1 MKKFLASTMIAVTA
15 LSFVADAFARPVGGG
30 RSFGRQSSSVSRMR
44 APAPAPAP
52 APYQQPGYQQRPA
65 PAPMAPAQVPQRR
78 PSMWKGVL
86 GGALLGLGL
95 GALFSHFGIGAG
107 MASALSSILMI
118 LLLVGAV
125 FFIVRMFRRKVTPA
139 TPASPGFS
147 GFNQNPVPATGAAA
161 ASTPEIGSGLNQGW
175 QPNAYQG
182 GYNLGGIPQ
191 PTSNVSLNKQAG
203 HETWGVPDGFDTE
216 AFLRHAK
223 ASFIRMQAAW
233 DRGDLADLR
242 EFTSPEVFAELQLQ
256 IQERGG
262 NQDFTEVVSI
272 DAQLLGI
279 ETTERD
285 YLASVQFNG
294 MIRNVPGAQAEPY
307 VEVWNLAK
315 PLAGNGGWVLAG
327 IQQIT

>member
-1 MKKFLASTMIAVTA
+1 
-15 LSFVADAFARPVGGG
+15 
-30 RSFGRQSSSVSRMR
+30 
-44 APAPAPAP
+44 
-52 APYQQPGYQQRPA
+52 
-65 PAPMAPAQVPQRR
+65 
-78 PSMWKGVL
+78 MWRGLL

-95 GALFSHFGIGAG
+95 GALFSHFGIGGA

-118 LLLVGAV
+118 LLLVFAV
-125 FFIVRMFRRKVTPA
+125 MFIVRMFRRKDTPA
-139 TPASPGFS
+139 NPSFS
-147 GFNQNPVPATGAAA
+147 GYGQNPMPANA
-161 ASTPEIGSGLNQGW
+161 TPEIGSGLNGGGY

-182 GYNLGGIPQ
+182 GYQNTQ
-191 PTSNVSLNKQAG
+191 PAG
-203 HETWGVPDGFDTE
+203 YAGATTLDKPHQQWGVPAGFDTD

-233 DRGDLADLR
+233 DRSDLADLR
-242 EFTSPEVFAELQLQ
+242 EFTSPEVYAELSLQ

-262 NQDFTEVVSI
+262 NPDFTDVVSI

-294 MIRNVPGAQAEPY
+294 MIRNAPNAQAEPF

-315 PLAGNGGWVLAG
+315 PLNGNGGWVLAG

>member
-1 MKKFLASTMIAVTA
+1 MKKFLASMMIAVTA
-15 LSFVADAFARPVGGG
+15 LSMVADAFARPVGGG
-30 RSFGRQSSSVSRMR
+30 RSFGRQSQSVRQMR

-52 APYQQPGYQQRPA
+52 SQQPGYQRPA
-65 PAPMAPAQVPQRR
+65 PAPMAPSPLPQRR

-95 GALFSHFGIGAG
+95 GALFSHFGIGGA

-118 LLLVGAV
+118 LLLVFAV
-125 FFIVRMFRRKVTPA
+125 MFIVRMFRRKTTPA
-139 TPASPGFS
+139 NSQFS
-147 GFNQNPVPATGAAA
+147 GFNQNPVPATGAPGAG
-161 ASTPEIGSGLNQGW
+161 TPEIGSGLNQGW
-175 QPNAYQG
+175 QPNAHQGNFAG
-182 GYNLGGIPQ
+182 GYNQ
-191 PTSNVSLNKQAG
+191 STSNVSLNKQSA
-203 HETWGVPDGFDTE
+203 HQQWGVPDGFDTE

-233 DRGDLADLR
+233 DRGDVADLR
-242 EFTSPEVFAELQLQ
+242 EFTAPEVFAELQLQ
-256 IQERGG
+256 IQERNGS
-262 NQDFTEVVSI
+262 QDYTEVVSI

-294 MIRNVPGAQAEPY
+294 MIRNAPGAPAEPY
-307 VEVWNLAK
+307 VEVWNLGK
-315 PLAGNGGWVLAG
+315 PLSGNGGWVLAG

>member
-52 APYQQPGYQQRPA
+52 TPAPYQQPGYQQRPA
-65 PAPMAPAQVPQRR
+65 PAPMPPAQMPAKR

-118 LLLVGAV
+118 LLLVFAV
-125 FFIVRMFRRKVTPA
+125 MFIVRMFRRKA
-139 TPASPGFS
+139 TPANPGFS
-147 GFNQNPVPATGAAA
+147 GFNQNPVPAAAGA
-161 ASTPEIGSGLNQGW
+161 TPEIGSGLNQGG

-182 GYNLGGIPQ
+182 GYNQ
-191 PTSNVSLNKQAG
+191 PTSNVSLNKQTP
-203 HETWGVPDGFDTE
+203 HEAWGVPPGFDTE

-279 ETTERD
+279 ETTDRD

-294 MIRNVPGAQAEPY
+294 MIRNAPGAPAEPY
-307 VEVWNLAK
+307 VEVWNLTK
-315 PLAGNGGWVLAG
+315 PLSGNGGWVLAG

>member
-30 RSFGRQSSSVSRMR
+30 RSFGRQSSSVRQMR

-52 APYQQPGYQQRPA
+52 APYQQPGYQRPA
-65 PAPMAPAQVPQRR
+65 PAPMAPQPIPQRR

-95 GALFSHFGIGAG
+95 GALFSHFGIGGA

-118 LLLVGAV
+118 LLLVFAV
-125 FFIVRMFRRKVTPA
+125 MFIVRMFRRKDTPA
-139 TPASPGFS
+139 NPQFS
-147 GFNQNPVPATGAAA
+147 GFNQNPVPASA
-161 ASTPEIGSGLNQGW
+161 TPEIGSGLNQGF

-182 GYNLGGIPQ
+182 GYNQ
-191 PTSNVSLNKQAG
+191 PTSNVSLNKQNA
-203 HETWGVPDGFDTE
+203 HQQWGVPEGFDTD

-294 MIRNVPGAQAEPY
+294 MIRNAPGAQAEPY

-315 PLAGNGGWVLAG
+315 PLAGTGGWVLAG

>member
-1 MKKFLASTMIAVTA
+1 
-15 LSFVADAFARPVGGG
+15 
-30 RSFGRQSSSVSRMR
+30 
-44 APAPAPAP
+44 
-52 APYQQPGYQQRPA
+52 
-65 PAPMAPAQVPQRR
+65 MAPQPIPQKR

-95 GALFSHFGIGAG
+95 GALFSHFGIGGA

-118 LLLVGAV
+118 LLLVFAV
-125 FFIVRMFRRKVTPA
+125 MFIVRMFRRKTTPA
-139 TPASPGFS
+139 NSQFS
-147 GFNQNPVPATGAAA
+147 GFNPNPMPASGTP
-161 ASTPEIGSGLNQGW
+161 ASATPEIGSGLNPGW

-182 GYNLGGIPQ
+182 GYNQ
-191 PTSNVSLNKQAG
+191 PTSNVSLNKPTG
-203 HETWGVPDGFDTE
+203 HQQWGVPADFDAD

-242 EFTSPEVFAELQLQ
+242 EFTAPEVFAELQLQ

-262 NQDFTEVVSI
+262 NQDYTEVVSI

-294 MIRNVPGAQAEPY
+294 MIRNAPGAQPEPY

-315 PLAGNGGWVLAG
+315 PLSGNGGWVLAG

>member
-1 MKKFLASTMIAVTA
+1 MKKFLASMLIAVTA
-15 LSFVADAFARPVGGG
+15 FSTVAEAFARPVGGG

-52 APYQQPGYQQRPA
+52 YRQPSYQQPQYQRQAPMPA
-65 PAPMAPAQVPQRR
+65 PLPAKR

-95 GALFSHFGIGAG
+95 GALFSHMGIGAG
-107 MASALSSILMI
+107 VASALSSILMLV
-118 LLLVGAV
+118 LLALAV
-125 FFIVRMFRRKVTPA
+125 MFIVRMFRRKA
-139 TPASPGFS
+139 TPNNGAFT
-147 GFNQNPVPATGAAA
+147 GFNQNPVPASA
-161 ASTPEIGSGLNQGW
+161 TPEIGSGLNSGY
-175 QPNAYQG
+175 QPNAYEANSSG
-182 GYNLGGIPQ
+182 FQ
-191 PTSNVSLNKQAG
+191 PSYPAGPAGTSLDKAEPAHQA
-203 HETWGVPDGFDTE
+203 WGVPPGFDTE

-233 DRGDLADLR
+233 DRGDVADLR
-242 EFTSPEVFAELQLQ
+242 EFTAPEVYGELSMQ

-262 NQDFTEVVSI
+262 QPDYTEVVNI

-279 ETTERD
+279 ETTDRD

-294 MIRNVPGAQAEPY
+294 MIRNAPGAPAEPY
-307 VEVWNLAK
+307 LEVWNLTK
-315 PLAGNGGWVLAG
+315 PLQGNGGWVLAG

>member
-1 MKKFLASTMIAVTA
+1 MKKFLASMMIAVTA
-15 LSFVADAFARPVGGG
+15 LSMVADAFARPVGGG

-52 APYQQPGYQQRPA
+52 APYQQPSYQRPA
-65 PAPMAPAQVPQRR
+65 PAPMAPQPIPQKR

-95 GALFSHFGIGAG
+95 GALFSHFGIGGA

-118 LLLVGAV
+118 LLLVFAV
-125 FFIVRMFRRKVTPA
+125 MFIVRMFRRKDTPA
-139 TPASPGFS
+139 NPQFS
-147 GFNQNPVPATGAAA
+147 GFNQNPVPATA
-161 ASTPEIGSGLNQGW
+161 TPEIGSGLNQGW

-182 GYNLGGIPQ
+182 GYNQ
-191 PTSNVSLNKQAG
+191 PTSNVSLNKQGA
-203 HETWGVPDGFDTE
+203 HQQWGVPEGFDTD

-262 NQDFTEVVSI
+262 NQDYTEVVSI

-294 MIRNVPGAQAEPY
+294 MIRNAPGAQAEPY

-315 PLAGNGGWVLAG
+315 PLSGAGGWVLAG

>member
-1 MKKFLASTMIAVTA
+1 MLIAVTA
-15 LSFVADAFARPVGGG
+15 LSMVADAFARPVGGG
-30 RSFGRQSSSVSRMR
+30 RSFGRQSQSVGRMR
-44 APAPAPAP
+44 APAPAPSP
-52 APYQQPGYQQRPA
+52 SQQPSYQQRPA
-65 PAPMAPAQVPQRR
+65 PAPMAPAPIPQRR

-95 GALFSHFGIGAG
+95 GALFSHLGIGGA

-118 LLLVGAV
+118 LLLVFAV
-125 FFIVRMFRRKVTPA
+125 MFIVRMFRRKTTPNN
-139 TPASPGFS
+139 TTFS
-147 GFNQNPVPATGAAA
+147 GFNQEPVPAAATGTPAA
-161 ASTPEIGSGLNQGW
+161 PDIGSGLNQSW
-175 QPNAYQG
+175 QPQANPASYQG
-182 GYNLGGIPQ
+182 YNQ
-191 PTSNVSLNKQAG
+191 PAAG
-203 HETWGVPDGFDTE
+203 VALDKANQHQQWGVPAGFDTD

-223 ASFIRMQAAW
+223 SSFIRMQAAW
-233 DRGDLADLR
+233 DRGDIADLR
-242 EFTSPEVFAELQLQ
+242 EFTAPEVLAELQLQ

-262 NQDFTEVVSI
+262 SQDYTEVVSI

-279 ETTERD
+279 ETTDRD

-294 MIRNVPGAQAEPY
+294 MIRNAPGAPAEPY

>member
-1 MKKFLASTMIAVTA
+1 MKKLLASMLIAVTA
-15 LSFVADAFARPVGGG
+15 MSMVAEAFARPVGGG
-30 RSFGRQSSSVSRMR
+30 RSFGRQSQSVRQMR
-44 APAPAPAP
+44 APAPAPSP
-52 APYQQPGYQQRPA
+52 SQQPSYQQRPA
-65 PAPMAPAQVPQRR
+65 QAPMAQQPIPQKR
-78 PSMWKGVL
+78 PSMWKNVL

-95 GALFSHFGIGAG
+95 GALFSHLGIGGA

-118 LLLVGAV
+118 LLLVFAV
-125 FFIVRMFRRKVTPA
+125 MFIVRMFRRKDTPA
-139 TPASPGFS
+139 NPSFS
-147 GFNQNPVPATGAAA
+147 GYSQTPMPATA
-161 ASTPEIGSGLNQGW
+161 TPEIGSGLNQGW

-182 GYNLGGIPQ
+182 GYNPGGDPQ
-191 PTSNVSLNKQAG
+191 PASNVSLNKGGSHQQ
-203 HETWGVPDGFDTE
+203 WGVPDGFDAE

-233 DRGDLADLR
+233 DRGDTADLR

-262 NQDFTEVVSI
+262 SQDYTEVVSI

-294 MIRNVPGAQAEPY
+294 MIRNAPGAPAEPY
-307 VEVWNLAK
+307 VEVWNLSK
-315 PLAGNGGWVLAG
+315 PLSGNGGWVLAG

>member
-1 MKKFLASTMIAVTA
+1 MTMKKFLASMLIAVTA
-15 LSFVADAFARPVGGG
+15 LSSVAEAFARPVGGG
-30 RSFGRQSSSVSRMR
+30 RSFGRQSQAVRQMR

-52 APYQQPGYQQRPA
+52 SYQQPQRQAVPPAAAPRPQMPQQ
-65 PAPMAPAQVPQRR
+65 R
-78 PSMWKGVL
+78 PSMWKGLL

-95 GALFSHFGIGAG
+95 GALFSHFGIGGA

-118 LLLVGAV
+118 LLLVFAV
-125 FFIVRMFRRKVTPA
+125 MFIVRMFRRKDTPA
-139 TPASPGFS
+139 NPSFS
-147 GFNQNPVPATGAAA
+147 GYGQNPMPANA
-161 ASTPEIGSGLNQGW
+161 TPEIGSGLNGGGY

-182 GYNLGGIPQ
+182 GYQNTQ
-191 PTSNVSLNKQAG
+191 PAG
-203 HETWGVPDGFDTE
+203 YAGATTLDKPHQQWGVPAGFDTD

-233 DRGDLADLR
+233 DRSDLADLR
-242 EFTSPEVFAELQLQ
+242 EFTSPEVYAELSLQ

-262 NQDFTEVVSI
+262 NPDFTDVVSI

-294 MIRNVPGAQAEPY
+294 MIRNAPNAQAEPF

-315 PLAGNGGWVLAG
+315 PLNGNGGWVLAG

>member
-44 APAPAPAP
+44 TPAPAPAP
-52 APYQQPGYQQRPA
+52 APYQQPGYQRPA
-65 PAPMAPAQVPQRR
+65 PAPMAPQPIPQRR

-95 GALFSHFGIGAG
+95 GALFSHFGIGGA

-118 LLLVGAV
+118 LLLVFAV
-125 FFIVRMFRRKVTPA
+125 MFIVRMFRRKDTPA
-139 TPASPGFS
+139 NPQFS
-147 GFNQNPVPATGAAA
+147 GFNQNPVPASA
-161 ASTPEIGSGLNQGW
+161 TPEIGSGLNQGF

-182 GYNLGGIPQ
+182 GYNQ
-191 PTSNVSLNKQAG
+191 PTSNVSLNKQNA
-203 HETWGVPDGFDTE
+203 HQQWGVPEGFDTD

-233 DRGDLADLR
+233 DRGDTADLR
-242 EFTSPEVFAELQLQ
+242 EFTSPEVFSELQVQ
-256 IQERGG
+256 IHDLGV

-272 DAQLLGI
+272 DAKLLGI

-294 MIRNVPGAQAEPY
+294 MIRNAPGAQAEPY

-315 PLAGNGGWVLAG
+315 PLQGNGGWVLAG

>member
-1 MKKFLASTMIAVTA
+1 MKKFLASMMIAVTA
-15 LSFVADAFARPVGGG
+15 LSMVADAFARPVGGG
-30 RSFGRQSSSVSRMR
+30 RSFGRQSSSVRQMR

-65 PAPMAPAQVPQRR
+65 PAPMAPQPIPQRR

-95 GALFSHFGIGAG
+95 GALFSHFGIGGA

-118 LLLVGAV
+118 LLLVFAV
-125 FFIVRMFRRKVTPA
+125 MFIVRMFRRKA
-139 TPASPGFS
+139 TPANPQFS
-147 GFNQNPVPATGAAA
+147 GFNQNPIPAAA
-161 ASTPEIGSGLNQGW
+161 TPEIGSGLNQGW

-182 GYNLGGIPQ
+182 GYNAGAPD
-191 PTSNVSLNKQAG
+191 TNVSLNKQAS
-203 HETWGVPDGFDTE
+203 HQQWGVPADFDTE

-223 ASFIRMQAAW
+223 ASFLRMQAAW

-242 EFTSPEVFAELQLQ
+242 EFTAPEVFAELQLQ

-262 NQDFTEVVSI
+262 NQDYTEVVSI

-294 MIRNVPGAQAEPY
+294 MIRNAPGAQAEPY
-307 VEVWNLAK
+307 VEVWNLSK
-315 PLAGNGGWVLAG
+315 PLSGNGGWVLAG

>member
-1 MKKFLASTMIAVTA
+1 MKKFLASMMIAVTA
-15 LSFVADAFARPVGGG
+15 FSMVADAFARPVGGG
-30 RSFGRQSSSVSRMR
+30 RSFGRQSQSVGRMR

-52 APYQQPGYQQRPA
+52 SPSQQPGYQRPA
-65 PAPMAPAQVPQRR
+65 PAPMAPAQIPQRR

-95 GALFSHFGIGAG
+95 GALFSHLGIGGA

-118 LLLVGAV
+118 LLLVFAV
-125 FFIVRMFRRKVTPA
+125 MFIVRMFRRKTTPNN
-139 TPASPGFS
+139 TTFS
-147 GFNQNPVPATGAAA
+147 GFNQNPVPATA
-161 ASTPEIGSGLNQGW
+161 TPEIGSGLNQSW
-175 QPNAYQG
+175 QPEANPASYQG
-182 GYNLGGIPQ
+182 GYPQ
-191 PTSNVSLNKQAG
+191 SGVSLNKG
-203 HETWGVPDGFDTE
+203 NTHEQWGVPAGFDTE

-233 DRGDLADLR
+233 DRGDVADLR
-242 EFTSPEVFAELQLQ
+242 EFTAPEVLAELQLQ

-262 NQDFTEVVSI
+262 SQDYTEVVSI

-279 ETTERD
+279 ETTDRD

-294 MIRNVPGAQAEPY
+294 MIRNAPGAPAEPY
-307 VEVWNLAK
+307 VEVWNLSK

>member
-1 MKKFLASTMIAVTA
+1 MKKFLASMLIAVTA
-15 LSFVADAFARPVGGG
+15 LSAVAEAFARPVGGG

-52 APYQQPGYQQRPA
+52 RPAQQPGYQRPA
-65 PAPMAPAQVPQRR
+65 PAPVAPPAVPARR

-118 LLLVGAV
+118 LLLVFAV
-125 FFIVRMFRRKVTPA
+125 MFIVRMFRRKTTPA
-139 TPASPGFS
+139 NSQFS
-147 GFNQNPVPATGAAA
+147 GFNQNPVPATAA
-161 ASTPEIGSGLNQGW
+161 PEIGSGLNQGW
-175 QPNAYQG
+175 QPNSSSSYSG
-182 GYNLGGIPQ
+182 GYNSQ

-203 HETWGVPDGFDTE
+203 HQQWGVPDGFDTE

-242 EFTSPEVFAELQLQ
+242 EFTAPEVFAELQLQ

-262 NQDFTEVVSI
+262 NQDYTEVVSI

-285 YLASVQFNG
+285 YLASVQFDG
-294 MIRNVPGAQAEPY
+294 MIRNAPGAPAEPY

>member
-1 MKKFLASTMIAVTA
+1 MKKFLASMLIAVTA
-15 LSFVADAFARPVGGG
+15 LSSVAEAFARPVGGG

-52 APYQQPGYQQRPA
+52 RPYQQPGYQPGYQRQVP
-65 PAPMAPAQVPQRR
+65 PPMAPIPQRR

-95 GALFSHFGIGAG
+95 GALFSHLGIGGG

-118 LLLVGAV
+118 LLLVFAV
-125 FFIVRMFRRKVTPA
+125 MFIVRMFRSKTTRTTPA
-139 TPASPGFS
+139 NPPFS
-147 GFNQNPVPATGAAA
+147 GFNQNPVPANA
-161 ASTPEIGSGLNQGW
+161 TPDIGSGLNQGW
-175 QPNAYQG
+175 QPNSSSSYSG
-182 GYNLGGIPQ
+182 GYNSQ
-191 PTSNVSLNKQAG
+191 PTSNVSLNKQNG
-203 HETWGVPDGFDTE
+203 HQQWGVPEGFDTE

-242 EFTSPEVFAELQLQ
+242 EFTAPEVFAELQLQ

-262 NQDFTEVVSI
+262 NQDYTEVVSI

-285 YLASVQFNG
+285 YLASVQFDG
-294 MIRNVPGAQAEPY
+294 MIRNAPGAPAEPY

>member
-1 MKKFLASTMIAVTA
+1 
-15 LSFVADAFARPVGGG
+15 
-30 RSFGRQSSSVSRMR
+30 
-44 APAPAPAP
+44 
-52 APYQQPGYQQRPA
+52 
-65 PAPMAPAQVPQRR
+65 
-78 PSMWKGVL
+78 MWKGVL

-95 GALFSHFGIGAG
+95 GALFSHFGIGGA

-118 LLLVGAV
+118 LLLVFAV
-125 FFIVRMFRRKVTPA
+125 MFIVRMFRRKTTTPA
-139 TPASPGFS
+139 NSQFS
-147 GFNQNPVPATGAAA
+147 GFNPTPAPATA
-161 ASTPEIGSGLNQGW
+161 TPEIGSGLNQGW
-175 QPNAYQG
+175 QPNTSNNYAG
-182 GYNLGGIPQ
+182 GYSQ
-191 PTSNVSLNKQAG
+191 PTSNVSLNKQTS
-203 HETWGVPDGFDTE
+203 HEQWGVPAGFDTE

-262 NQDFTEVVSI
+262 NQDYTEVVSI

-294 MIRNVPGAQAEPY
+294 MIRNAPGAQPEPY

-315 PLAGNGGWVLAG
+315 PLSGDGGWVLAG